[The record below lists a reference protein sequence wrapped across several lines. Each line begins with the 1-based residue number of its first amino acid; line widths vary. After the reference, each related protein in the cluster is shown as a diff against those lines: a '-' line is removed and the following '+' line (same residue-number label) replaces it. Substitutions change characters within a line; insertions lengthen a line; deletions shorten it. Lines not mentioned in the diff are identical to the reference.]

1 MASTS
6 PDSRGAARRGRRN
19 PYALPLSIAIH
30 AVVIVAVS
38 RVPWA
43 VSELA
48 RPSPT
53 LSVWLQTMGT
63 PQPRAPGATEF
74 PDERVPEVVPRAPAP
89 AERPPEPARE
99 KPAPQPEPAPA
110 VAAPT
115 ETAPSPQAERAPR
128 PDIDWDEERRRAVRG
143 VIENRERERGY
154 RAFSPDDIAP
164 RKREPDVEPAP
175 PPMVVDD
182 CVITTSKVKRMM
194 MMMIGRCVRGPR
206 GDLFA
211 DIKPFYLKARP
222 VCAETRPEAPGA
234 VTSTGE
240 VISTVKCEL
249 VVDQEQD

>member
-6 PDSRGAARRGRRN
+6 PDSKSAARRGSRSA
-19 PYALPLSIAIH
+19 YALPLSIAIH

-43 VSELA
+43 ASEMA
-48 RPSPT
+48 PPSPI
-53 LSVWLQTMGT
+53 LSVWLQTMRT
-63 PQPRAPGATEF
+63 PQPRAPEATES
-74 PDERVPEVVPRAPAP
+74 PDERVPELVPEELAP
-89 AERPPEPARE
+89 AERPPEPPPE

-110 VAAPT
+110 VAAPS
-115 ETAPSPQAERAPR
+115 EAPPPQAERAPR

-143 VIENRERERGY
+143 VIENQEHERGY
-154 RAFSPDDIAP
+154 RTFSPDDIAP
-164 RKREPDVEPAP
+164 KKREPDVEPAP